1 MQRKSN
7 IVDAIHGSPE
17 KPLKLGE
24 NTIECYVL
32 QDRRRVLMAA
42 DVQRVIGL
50 ADGGSMVAGT
60 TRLSLFASGE
70 RVSKFLSPEARSAFA
85 EPIRIKKPNGTEVLA
100 LEAELFPELCQAVV
114 EAARYGVL
122 QEQQLFI
129 AHQCEVILS
138 SLQRIGIIALVDEAT
153 GFQKYRQEDELQK
166 ILEAYVLAEHRPWIR
181 TVPSDFFKGLFR
193 VFGWKY
199 VNSTKGPR
207 YAGKLVRLLIYKN
220 LPKPVLPKL
229 DEMNPANANW
239 QRKHRHHQLL
249 TDSIGLEHFK
259 SQLVGVMA
267 LLRAS
272 SNKDEFFRLYKRA
285 YGGQLEMDL

>member
-1 MQRKSN
+1 MHGNRN
-7 IVDAIHGSPE
+7 IMDAIHGSPE

-42 DVQRVIGL
+42 DVQRAIGL

-70 RVSKFLSPEARSAFA
+70 RISKFLSPETRAAFA
-85 EPIRIKKPNGTEVLA
+85 EPIKIKRPNGTEVLV

-114 EAARYGVL
+114 DAARFGVL
-122 QEQQLFI
+122 QEQQLFV

-153 GFQKYRQEDELQK
+153 GFQKFRQEDELQK
-166 ILEAYVLAEHRPWIR
+166 ILEAYVLAEHRPWVR
-181 TVPSDFFKGLFR
+181 AVPSDFFKELFR

-220 LPKPVLPKL
+220 LPKPILPRL
-229 DEMNPANANW
+229 DELNPADANW

-249 TDSIGLEHFK
+249 TDNIGLEHFK

-272 SNKDEFFRLYKRA
+272 SNKAEFFRLYNRA
-285 YGGQLEMDL
+285 YGGQFEMDL

>member
-1 MQRKSN
+1 M
-7 IVDAIHGSPE
+7 DAIHGSPD

-42 DVQRVIGL
+42 DVQRAIGL

-60 TRLSLFASGE
+60 TRLSLFASGD
-70 RVSKFLSPEARSAFA
+70 RVSKFLSAEARAAFA
-85 EPIRIKKPNGTEVLA
+85 EPIKIKKPNGTEVLA

-114 EAARYGVL
+114 DAARYGVL

-138 SLQRIGIIALVDEAT
+138 SLQRIGIIALVDEVT

-166 ILEAYVLAEHRPWIR
+166 ILEAYVLAEHRPWVR
-181 TVPSDFFKGLFR
+181 AVPSDFFKELFR

-220 LPKPVLPKL
+220 LPKPVLPRL
-229 DEMNPANANW
+229 DEMNPADANW

-249 TDSIGLEHFK
+249 TDNIGLEHFK

-272 SNKDEFFRLYKRA
+272 SNKAEFFRLYNRA
-285 YGGQLEMDL
+285 YGGQLEMDI

>member
-1 MQRKSN
+1 MNGKRG
-7 IVDAIHGSPE
+7 IVEAIHGSPD
-17 KPLKLGE
+17 KPLQFGE

-42 DVQRVIGL
+42 DVQRAIGL
-50 ADGGSMVAGT
+50 AEGGSMVAGK

-70 RVSKFLSPEARSAFA
+70 RISKFLSPTTKAALA
-85 EPIRIKKPNGTEVLA
+85 EPIRIKKPNGNEVLA
-100 LEAELFPELCQAVV
+100 LEAELFTELCQAVV
-114 EAARYGVL
+114 DAARYGVL

-153 GFQKYRQEDELQK
+153 GFQKYRDEDELQK

-181 TVPSDFFKGLFR
+181 AVPSEFFKELFR

-199 VNSTKGPR
+199 TNSTKGPR
-207 YAGKLVRLLIYKN
+207 YAGKLVRQLIYKN

-229 DEMNPANANW
+229 DEMNPADANW

-272 SNKDEFFRLYKRA
+272 SNKAEFLRLYKKA
-285 YGGQLEMDL
+285 YGGQFEMDV